1 MEHGAPIVEFL
12 GLHFNLS
19 TVLMSLIASTVVL
32 IIAIGGARLATAGV
46 PGGWQNL
53 LEWVIDFTR
62 GIIGN
67 AMDAKKGETFLTLA
81 VGLILFIF
89 VGNMMGIPFA
99 LTIDHNLWWKS
110 PTADPHVTL
119 ALALTVMLA
128 SHGAGIRQ
136 NGLGGYL
143 KGYFQP
149 VAFLFPVTLI
159 EQFSNTLTHGMRL
172 FGNIYAGEVLLALL
186 AGTAKAGILAV
197 IVAAIPLMVWQA
209 FSIFVG
215 AIQSFIFVTLAMV
228 YIAHK
233 VEHHD

>member
-1 MEHGAPIVEFL
+1 MEHGAPVVQFL

-19 TVLMSLIASTVVL
+19 TVLMSLIVSAIVL
-32 IIAIGGARLATAGV
+32 VIAIGGARLATSGV

-53 LEWVIDFTR
+53 MEWVIDFTR

-67 AMDAKKGETFLTLA
+67 AMDPKKGEVFLTLA
-81 VGLILFIF
+81 TGLILYIF
-89 VGNMMGIPFA
+89 VANMMGLPFA
-99 LTIDHNLWWKS
+99 LVIDHNLWWKS

-119 ALALTVMLA
+119 ALAVLVMLVA
-128 SHGAGIRQ
+128 HGAGIRY
-136 NGLGGYL
+136 NGIGGYL

-149 VAFLFPVTLI
+149 MWWLFPINFI

-172 FGNIYAGEVLLALL
+172 FGNIYAGEVMLGLLS
-186 AGTAKAGILAV
+186 GSAKIGIIAV
-197 IVAAIPLMVWQA
+197 LGAAIPLMLWQA

-228 YIAHK
+228 YISHK
-233 VEHHD
+233 VEHHE